1 MIVINNGYIRNL
13 RFCWERNVFVC
24 LYLLTENFLGNLNL
38 ATISRPFSY
47 YLVELLK
54 TTMVSL
60 KLQKRLAAAV
70 LKCGKRKV
78 WMDPSEV
85 SNIAVANS
93 RQSVRSMI
101 KNGMIVKKHNLMHS
115 RARVNIRH
123 EAKARGNHTGYGK
136 RHGTMNAR
144 IPEKL
149 LWMRRIRVLRRLL
162 RKYRDAGKIDKHM
175 YAHFYALAKGN
186 RYKTKRVLI
195 EQIHRKKGEDKKEK
209 QLAEQ
214 ATALLNQKR
223 AAMEASA

>member
-1 MIVINNGYIRNL
+1 MCSPLSGIP
-13 RFCWERNVFVC
+13 VFSG
-24 LYLLTENFLGNLNL
+24 LSPKPYFGRTHQ
-38 ATISRPFSY
+38 I
-47 YLVELLK
+47 
-54 TTMVSL
+54 MVSL
-60 KLQKRLAAAV
+60 KLQKRLAASV

-78 WMDPSEV
+78 WMDPSEI
-85 SNIAVANS
+85 NDIALANS
-93 RQSVRSMI
+93 RQSVRKLI

-115 RARVNIRH
+115 RARVNLRH
-123 EAKARGNHTGYGK
+123 DAKARGNHTGYGK
-136 RHGTMNAR
+136 RRGTMNAR

-162 RKYRDAGKIDKHM
+162 RKYREAGKIDKHM

-223 AAMEASA
+223 AAMEAVA